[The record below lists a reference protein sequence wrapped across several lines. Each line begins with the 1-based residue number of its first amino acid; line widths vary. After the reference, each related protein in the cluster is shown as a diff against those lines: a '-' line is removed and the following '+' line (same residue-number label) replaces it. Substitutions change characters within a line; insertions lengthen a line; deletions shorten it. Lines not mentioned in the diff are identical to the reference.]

1 MQRWYTRLMP
11 RLLAY
16 EEKTCWPKSSQKFL
30 AGFQGPKREDL
41 QCIRRCS
48 KLMDRN
54 HTWRRGDKP
63 AARCLQRVEFI
74 LDHSFEPSI
83 VRSAIANHHPSQRTW
98 QLWICGS
105 EHLTPKTREAGTNMY
120 TRKCFEVRVLH
131 VFRALFL
138 LYSLALR
145 THMSGCLT
153 K

>member
-16 EEKTCWPKSSQKFL
+16 EEKTWPKSSQKFL

-74 LDHSFEPSI
+74 LDHSFEPIFSLLRALHCSI
-83 VRSAIANHHPSQRTW
+83 GDRQSPSLSAYLATVDLRIRTPD
-98 QLWICGS
+98 
-105 EHLTPKTREAGTNMY
+105 PKTREAGTNMY
-120 TRKCFEVRVLH
+120 TKVL
-131 VFRALFL
+131 
-138 LYSLALR
+138 
-145 THMSGCLT
+145 
-153 K
+153 